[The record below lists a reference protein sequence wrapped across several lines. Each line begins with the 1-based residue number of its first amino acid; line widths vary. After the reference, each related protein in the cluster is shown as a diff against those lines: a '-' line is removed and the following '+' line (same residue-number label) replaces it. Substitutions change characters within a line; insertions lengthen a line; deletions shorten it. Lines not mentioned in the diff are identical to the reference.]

1 MKLGTGEI
9 ILILVIIVVPILIW
23 RRSQKQKNG
32 GIVKKIFG
40 FLFLLIGLL
49 MIGTGIAT
57 VTQSATQDNTI
68 EGRIGNTFSQ
78 EYREQNQEKRIVG
91 FGLAG
96 GGLLFFIIGIV
107 MIATKTNKQR
117 ENEIELEVIKKMQ
130 LANNFTQP
138 EQTNTKQAENAFVQK
153 STDDKIG
160 QIEKL
165 GKLKEQGLLTDE
177 EFQQQK
183 KKILES

>member
-9 ILILVIIVVPILIW
+9 IILLLIIAVPILIW
-23 RRSQKQKNG
+23 RRNQKQKNSG
-32 GIVKKIFG
+32 VVKKIFG
-40 FLFLLIGLL
+40 VLFLLIGLL
-49 MIGTGIAT
+49 MIVTGIAAL
-57 VTQSATQDNTI
+57 TQSSTQDNSI
-68 EGRIGNTFSQ
+68 EGSIGNTFSQ
-78 EYREQNQEKRIVG
+78 EYRERNQEKRIVG

-96 GGLLFFIIGIV
+96 GGLFLFIIGIV
-107 MIATKTNKQR
+107 MLATKTKKQQ
-117 ENEIELEVIKKMQ
+117 ETEIELEVLKKMQ
-130 LANNFTQP
+130 LANNIAQP
-138 EQTNTKQAENAFVQK
+138 EQTKTRQIENVSMQK

-165 GKLKEQGLLTDE
+165 GKLKEQGFLTDE